1 MAREFN
7 IYRNGIE
14 TKVSVFVDVNHTFDK
29 AKEYNMCISVP
40 FEMAKSFWYMEAIR
54 LNKQSLQLPNL
65 NIHQVA
71 WMKKKK

>member
-1 MAREFN
+1 MTREFN

-14 TKVSVFVDVNHTFDK
+14 TKVSVFVDVNHTFDI
-29 AKEYNMCISVP
+29 AKEHNMCISVP

-71 WMKKKK
+71 WMKKK